1 LPWSRKILSLDVQE
15 ERSEI
20 QKREKMKRAV
30 YLIISLLLL
39 SGSLFRTGYLNAGVT
54 SGRNDSVN
62 VFVSPGLSSLA
73 ESWAEKFNTSGTNS
87 GIRIITV
94 SDQAQIAARIR
105 EGNSGIVTGDNIGSV
120 KDAGWNVLVGRDVI
134 VPIVSSANPFINE
147 LRAGGINTV
156 TMAAFLKNENSR
168 NWSTISRNIKDQ
180 KAELFVP
187 ADAALQKRVSTFFRV
202 DESGLAGGTMKSSTD
217 IINAVR
223 KGPYA
228 IGFCRFA
235 DLIDPST
242 KEIAAGICLLP
253 IDRNGNGVI
262 DFNESI
268 YGNAGE
274 FARGVWIGKYPKAL
288 VSNIYAVSAAG
299 QDSKADLAF
308 VKWIL
313 ADGQKVL
320 SANGYSDLLASER
333 TAAIDGLN
341 SRVTTPELY
350 TAGSK
355 LPVILLFI
363 ISTIILTGIIAT
375 TIARKKKIKKAS
387 FSEVINTAHG
397 VLEQGSVAIPGGIYF
412 DKTHTWAFMEEGGTV
427 RVGIDDFLQHV
438 TGKITRIRM
447 KEEGSKVVKGE
458 AILSIVQNGKQLNL
472 YAPVSG
478 TIVGHNQILD
488 SDSSLINSSPYK
500 NGWIYRIEPTNWI
513 RESQLLFMA
522 EKQREFIKKEFSRLK
537 DFLMNALSGAPE
549 YSMLLLQDGGE
560 IADGVLSEMGP
571 EVWDDFQTSF
581 IDPSRQVWFYEL
593 F

>member
-1 LPWSRKILSLDVQE
+1 
-15 ERSEI
+15 
-20 QKREKMKRAV
+20 
-30 YLIISLLLL
+30 
-39 SGSLFRTGYLNAGVT
+39 
-54 SGRNDSVN
+54 
-62 VFVSPGLSSLA
+62 
-73 ESWAEKFNTSGTNS
+73 
-87 GIRIITV
+87 
-94 SDQAQIAARIR
+94 
-105 EGNSGIVTGDNIGSV
+105 
-120 KDAGWNVLVGRDVI
+120 
-134 VPIVSSANPFINE
+134 
-147 LRAGGINTV
+147 
-156 TMAAFLKNENSR
+156 
-168 NWSTISRNIKDQ
+168 
-180 KAELFVP
+180 
-187 ADAALQKRVSTFFRV
+187 
-202 DESGLAGGTMKSSTD
+202 MKSSTD

-242 KEIAAGICLLP
+242 KEISAGICLLP

-288 VSNIYAVSAAG
+288 VSNIYAVSATG
-299 QDSKADLAF
+299 QGSKADLAF

-320 SANGYSDLLASER
+320 SANGYSDLLVSER
-333 TAAIDGLN
+333 TAAIDGIN

-350 TAGSK
+350 TAGNK
-355 LPVILLFI
+355 LPVILLFV

-375 TIARKKKIKKAS
+375 TIARKKKIKKTS
-387 FSEVINTAHG
+387 FSEVVNTVHG

-447 KEEGSKVVKGE
+447 KEEGSKVLKGE

-488 SDSSLINSSPYK
+488 SDSSLINSSPYR